1 MAEYDN
7 TNRGTLSK
15 NTRKTQ
21 DSHPDIKGQIN
32 IDGVEYWLDG
42 WQRTSSKDGSKFY
55 SLSVKPKDTQRTNP
69 PQRQRTPPPPVD
81 FADLRGDDDRIP
93 F

>member
-1 MAEYDN
+1 MTYDN
-7 TNRGTLSK
+7 KNRGTLSK

-55 SLSVKPKDTQRTNP
+55 SLSVKPKEARQERRQGYSADKTQRHPAFDPT
-69 PQRQRTPPPPVD
+69 
-81 FADLRGDDDRIP
+81 GMDDDFP